1 MSLGSYATGQAV
13 FLRTDTPNFEE
24 RAVPFSSLE
33 ELVELCTKPR
43 PNLTLEK
50 IIVYRLQDE
59 ESTAV
64 TLGFIAATKGQ
75 KMPVPHVAE
84 QSTDQLLDAAAE
96 PKKVVQQQQK
106 APGSGAAFTL
116 YDLYD

>member
-1 MSLGSYATGQAV
+1 MKIGSYATGQAV
-13 FLRTDTPNFEE
+13 FIRTDTPSFEE

-43 PNLTLEK
+43 ANLTLEK
-50 IIVYRLQDE
+50 IIVHRLQDE

-75 KMPVPHVAE
+75 KMPAPRSAE
-84 QSTDQLLDAAAE
+84 HSTDQLLDAAAE
-96 PKKVVQQQQK
+96 PKPAVQQQQQQ
-106 APGSGAAFTL
+106 SSSAFTL

>member
-1 MSLGSYATGQAV
+1 MSLGAYSTGQAV
-13 FLRTDTPNFEE
+13 FIRTDTLNFEE
-24 RAVPFSSLE
+24 RSISFSSLE

-50 IIVYRLQDE
+50 IIVYRLCDG

-75 KMPVPHVAE
+75 KIPP
-84 QSTDQLLDAAAE
+84 QQTSQDSTDKLLDAAAE
-96 PKKVVQQQQK
+96 SEPEPPKS
-106 APGSGAAFTL
+106 AGSGFSM

>member
-1 MSLGSYATGQAV
+1 M
-13 FLRTDTPNFEE
+13 
-24 RAVPFSSLE
+24 
-33 ELVELCTKPR
+33 VELCTKPR

-50 IIVYRLQDE
+50 IIVHRLQDE

-75 KMPVPHVAE
+75 KMPVQHTAA
-84 QSTDQLLDAAAE
+84 QSTDQLLDAAAKSE
-96 PKKVVQQQQK
+96 PVVQK
-106 APGSGAAFTL
+106 SSSSAAFTL

>member
-1 MSLGSYATGQAV
+1 MSIGAYSTGQAV
-13 FLRTDTPNFEE
+13 FIRTDTLNFEE
-24 RAVPFSSLE
+24 RSISFSSLE

-50 IIVYRLQDE
+50 IIVYRLCDG

-75 KMPVPHVAE
+75 KIPPLHTAQE
-84 QSTDQLLDAAAE
+84 STDKLLDAAAE
-96 PKKVVQQQQK
+96 SKPETPKQ
-106 APGSGAAFTL
+106 GDSGFSM

>member
-13 FLRTDTPNFEE
+13 FIRTDTPSFEE
-24 RAVPFSSLE
+24 RAIPFSSLE

-50 IIVYRLQDE
+50 IIVHRLQDE

-75 KMPVPHVAE
+75 KMPAQHVAA

-96 PKKVVQQQQK
+96 PKPAAQTQQQQ
-106 APGSGAAFTL
+106 SGAAFTL

>member
-1 MSLGSYATGQAV
+1 MSLGAYATGQAV
-13 FLRTDTPNFEE
+13 FIRTDTPNFEE
-24 RAVPFSSLE
+24 RAIPFSSLE

-50 IIVYRLQDE
+50 IIVHRLRDE

-64 TLGFIAATKGQ
+64 TLGFIAATKGL
-75 KMPVPHVAE
+75 KMPAQHTEA

-96 PKKVVQQQQK
+96 SKPVAQK
-106 APGSGAAFTL
+106 SSATSAFTL